1 MQTIKKGIPNTR
13 PTTNEICTI
22 KISGQLADG
31 KAVDIQEKFSFQLG
45 DLEVWAISNNW
56 VWNILI
62 FLWSFKIK
70 VIQGIDLIVAL
81 MDCGEISQIEVG
93 PRFAYG
99 SLGDGK
105 DIPPEATI
113 LYTIELLEVG
123 KETDL
128 ELVNINERLRI
139 G

>member
-1 MQTIKKGIPNTR
+1 
-13 PTTNEICTI
+13 
-22 KISGQLADG
+22 
-31 KAVDIQEKFSFQLG
+31 
-45 DLEVWAISNNW
+45 
-56 VWNILI
+56 
-62 FLWSFKIK
+62 
-70 VIQGIDLIVAL
+70 

-105 DIPPEATI
+105 DIPPEAPI